1 MPEESFSILTKTS
14 EFRLKLYP
22 SNFGLVKEFYRDI
35 LKFPIVK
42 QWDDGPDNKG
52 VMFSTGVAIIE
63 LLSTDHYVPV
73 QGCGVSLRVADVVQL
88 WGKFKDVD
96 YIEHP
101 LRENSWGDRSFGIK
115 DPEGFKITFF
125 SV

>member
-1 MPEESFSILTKTS
+1 MTKTTPLTQTS

-22 SNFGLVKEFYRDI
+22 QNFLLVKEFYRDM
-35 LKFPIVK
+35 LQFPIVK

-52 VMFSTGVAIIE
+52 VMFSTGMAIIE
-63 LLSTDHYVPV
+63 LLSTDDYVPV
-73 QGCGVSLRVADVVQL
+73 QGCAVSLRVADVVLL
-88 WGKFKDVD
+88 WEKFKDVD
-96 YIEHP
+96 FIEHP
-101 LRENSWGDRSFGIK
+101 LRNNSWGDRSFCIK

>member
-1 MPEESFSILTKTS
+1 MPEESFLTKTS

-22 SNFGLVKEFYRDI
+22 ANFGLVKEFYRDV
-35 LKFPIVK
+35 LQFPIVK

-63 LLSTDHYVPV
+63 LLSPDQYAPV
-73 QGCGVSLRVADVVQL
+73 QGCAVSLRVADVDQL
-88 WGKFKDVD
+88 WEKLKDVD
-96 YIEHP
+96 FIEHP
-101 LRENSWGDRSFGIK
+101 LRNNSWGDRSFCIK

-125 SV
+125 SL